1 MRRLTAGTAAS
12 AILLAGLTAVA
23 APAQAAP
30 AVGTCFDYP
39 FSVTDAISTDAPA
52 VPCEGPHTAETFFVG
67 QVSERLGTPSKASV
81 NARLAAVAPCTARAM
96 NTHLG
101 LTGRTLPSRFVVVPL
116 LPTDAQ
122 WAAGERWVRCDVV
135 LQSGLKAQSVT
146 GPMAA
151 VASSLA
157 QEQLDF
163 CTPGTP
169 SAKNTAAVP
178 CTGRR
183 NWIKV
188 LEQSLGGPT
197 ARFPGTSAIQ
207 RRSATI
213 CQRVA
218 KKYAGNVAFPGWWR
232 INPTE
237 SGWRDGKRELQCF
250 VPYAQYLQE
259 LAQNAPPPPTPA
271 PTPAA

>member
-1 MRRLTAGTAAS
+1 MRRVTALAGVT

-23 APAQAAP
+23 GPAQAAP
-30 AVGTCFDYP
+30 AVGTCWDYP
-39 FSVTDAISTDAPA
+39 FSVTERISTDAPA

-67 QVSERLGTPSKASV
+67 PVSDRLGTPSKASV
-81 NARLAAVAPCTARAM
+81 NARLAATAPCTVAAM
-96 NTHLG
+96 NAYLG
-101 LTGRTLPSRFVVVPL
+101 LAGRSLPSRFTVVPL

-122 WAAGERWVRCDVV
+122 WAAGERWVRCDVL
-135 LQSGLKAQSVT
+135 LQSGLQAERVA
-146 GPMAA
+146 GPMTA
-151 VASSLA
+151 VAAGLA
-157 QEQLDF
+157 PAALDF

-188 LEQSLGGPT
+188 LEQTLGGPT

-218 KKYAGNVAFPGWWR
+218 KKYAGNVQFPGWWR

-237 SGWRDGKRELQCF
+237 SGWRDGKRTLQCF
-250 VPYAQYLQE
+250 VPYPQYQQE
-259 LAQNAPPPPTPA
+259 LAQNAPAAPA
-271 PTPAA
+271 G

>member
-1 MRRLTAGTAAS
+1 MRRVTALGGVT

-30 AVGTCFDYP
+30 AAGSCWDYP
-39 FSVTDAISTDAPA
+39 FSVTEAISSEAPA

-67 QVSERLGTPSKASV
+67 SLSERLGTPSKASV
-81 NARLAAVAPCTARAM
+81 NARLAATSPCTAAAM
-96 NTHLG
+96 NAYLG
-101 LTGRTLPSRFVVVPL
+101 LAGRTLPSRFTVVPL
-116 LPTDAQ
+116 LPTDDQ
-122 WAAGERWVRCDVV
+122 WAAGERWVRCDVM
-135 LQSGLKAQSVT
+135 LQSGLQAERVV

-151 VASSLA
+151 VATSLA
-157 QEQLDF
+157 PAALDF

-178 CTGRR
+178 CVGKR

-197 ARFPGTSAIQ
+197 ARFPGSAAIQ
-207 RRSATI
+207 RRSAVI

-218 KKYAGNVAFPGWWR
+218 KKYAGNVQFPGWWR

-237 SGWRDGKRELQCF
+237 FGWRDGKRALQCF
-250 VPYAQYLQE
+250 VPYVQYQQE
-259 LAQNAPPPPTPA
+259 LAQNAPTPPA
-271 PTPAA
+271 G

>member
-1 MRRLTAGTAAS
+1 MRRVTALAGTT
-12 AILLAGLTAVA
+12 AILLAGLTAIA

-30 AVGTCFDYP
+30 APGACFDYP
-39 FSVTDAISTDAPA
+39 FSVTDAISTDAAA
-52 VPCEGPHTAETFFVG
+52 VPCEAPHTAETFLVG

-81 NARLAAVAPCTARAM
+81 NARLAATAPCTAAAM
-96 NTHLG
+96 NNYLG
-101 LTGRTLPSRFVVVPL
+101 LTGRSLPSRFVVVPL

-122 WAAGERWVRCDVV
+122 WAAGERWVRCDVL
-135 LQSGLKAQSVT
+135 LQSGLKAQPVT
-146 GPMAA
+146 GAMTA
-151 VASSLA
+151 VAAGLA

-197 ARFPGTSAIQ
+197 ARFPGTSTIQ
-207 RRSATI
+207 ARSATI

-218 KKYAGNVAFPGWWR
+218 KKYGGNVAFPGWWR

-237 SGWRDGKRELQCF
+237 SGWRDGKRVLQCF

-259 LAQNAPPPPTPA
+259 LAQNAPPPPPTPA
-271 PTPAA
+271 P